1 MHILYKPSCLDFK
14 FLERAGETSMINL
27 TKCPIP
33 CNVQVSCLN
42 LLKVILWNS
51 NSRYPSEMLATVPQW
66 LFIRSYLKGSCS
78 SFWLMVPYPE
88 VDKLGCNWFNIGL
101 QDSPELLISQLLQL
115 EVGKQK
121 MLSPPY
127 EDAMFLCPALANEL
141 SVNITIQND

>member
-1 MHILYKPSCLDFK
+1 
-14 FLERAGETSMINL
+14 
-27 TKCPIP
+27 
-33 CNVQVSCLN
+33 
-42 LLKVILWNS
+42 
-51 NSRYPSEMLATVPQW
+51 MLATVPQW

-115 EVGKQK
+115 EADKQK

>member
-1 MHILYKPSCLDFK
+1 
-14 FLERAGETSMINL
+14 
-27 TKCPIP
+27 
-33 CNVQVSCLN
+33 
-42 LLKVILWNS
+42 
-51 NSRYPSEMLATVPQW
+51 
-66 LFIRSYLKGSCS
+66 
-78 SFWLMVPYPE
+78 MVPYPE
-88 VDKLGCNWFNIGL
+88 VDKLGRNWFNIGL

>member
-1 MHILYKPSCLDFK
+1 
-14 FLERAGETSMINL
+14 
-27 TKCPIP
+27 
-33 CNVQVSCLN
+33 
-42 LLKVILWNS
+42 
-51 NSRYPSEMLATVPQW
+51 MLATVPQC

-88 VDKLGCNWFNIGL
+88 VDKLGRNWFNIGL